1 MIDEI
6 ANTKIGDI
14 VAQEV
19 INIKG
24 MMCGHCQATV
34 EKAIK
39 AVKGVKNV
47 KVDLEKKQAT
57 VEYDAAATDM
67 GKIKKAVTD
76 AGYEVVV

>member
-1 MIDEI
+1 MTQEI
-6 ANTKIGDI
+6 
-14 VAQEV
+14 
-19 INIKG
+19 INING

-47 KVDLEKKQAT
+47 KVDLEKKQAA
-57 VEYDAAATDM
+57 VEYDDAATDM
-67 GKIKKAVTD
+67 SKIKKAVTD